1 MKHEQ
6 IISSSPSKRV
16 SNEILIDSY
25 SRTGNIW
32 KTAKEVGI
40 CGQSVHERLK
50 KLGIVR
56 RINLWSTD
64 DDKILLNEYKKYK
77 EDNRLD
83 ELADRLCRTKQF
95 ICRKARELG
104 LTDISNRKMS
114 EKARARLSDAT
125 KKWIKEKGHP
135 RGYLGL
141 KHSDETRKK
150 LSECSKKAWRNPDSR
165 LNRKRIARGCQMLYI
180 IARCVGVL
188 KCFLFGG
195 NIRWFL
201 EVRNIHSNHLG
212 RRRWQ

>member
-77 EDNRLD
+77 EGS
-83 ELADRLCRTKQF
+83 
-95 ICRKARELG
+95 IGSKAN
-104 LTDISNRKMS
+104 IMMNYN
-114 EKARARLSDAT
+114 
-125 KKWIKEKGHP
+125 KKEE
-135 RGYLGL
+135 
-141 KHSDETRKK
+141 S
-150 LSECSKKAWRNPDSR
+150 
-165 LNRKRIARGCQMLYI
+165 
-180 IARCVGVL
+180 
-188 KCFLFGG
+188 
-195 NIRWFL
+195 
-201 EVRNIHSNHLG
+201 
-212 RRRWQ
+212 